1 MNVDVEEVKRL
12 VDMAA
17 GREPADLLI
26 VNARVVDVFT
36 GVVRESPVSVG
47 RGRFLGFSP
56 IPARETLDAG
66 GAYLLPGLIDAH
78 IHIES
83 SMASPAR
90 FAELVLPCGTT
101 TVIADPHEIA
111 NVFGADGIRYM
122 LESGRDL
129 PLDIRIALPS
139 CVPAA
144 PFEDAG
150 AVLDA
155 AALEAFIDDPQVTGI
170 GEVMNFPGVIAG
182 DPDMLAKILL
192 GLNRNKV
199 VDGHAPGVSGR
210 DLDAYFVTG
219 ISNNHEIATPEQ
231 LEQNLLRGAYALLRE
246 GSAAR
251 DLAALLPGL
260 GPAAFRRCAFC
271 CDDRHPEDILRDG
284 HVDNHLRQ
292 AVRFGVD
299 PVQAVTMGTLNAA
312 ECFGLRRKGAV
323 APGRDADFLL
333 VDDLRDF
340 RPRRVYTAGRLAAAD
355 GRVLVPLRDT
365 PPARTGGSR
374 FDGGMRMAP
383 LADDAFVLRIPGG
396 QARIIGIDPRSLV
409 TRHEIRAVRAD
420 AEGVFHC
427 ADNPGLCKIA
437 VIERH
442 RATGRLGVGLLEGY
456 GIRGGAV
463 ATSIAHDSHNVV
475 TAGDNDAD
483 MLLAARAVAKMDG
496 GIVMVRQGAVTGRLP
511 LPVAGLLTTAPPG
524 EAAETLARMI
534 AAAHADFG
542 IPEGVEPF
550 MTLSFMA
557 LPVIPALKITARG
570 LFDVERFAFVGIA
583 ADPQR

>member
-1 MNVDVEEVKRL
+1 MNDDAAALKRL

-47 RGRFLGFSP
+47 QGRFLGFSP

-155 AALEAFIDDPQVTGI
+155 AALAAFIDDPRVTGI

-182 DPDMLAKILL
+182 DPDMLGKILL
-192 GLNRNKV
+192 GLSRNKV
-199 VDGHAPGVSGR
+199 IDGHAPGVLGR
-210 DLDAYFVTG
+210 NLDAYFVTG
-219 ISNNHEIATPEQ
+219 INNNHEIATPEE
-231 LEQNLLRGAYALLRE
+231 LEQNLQCGGYALLRE
-246 GSAAR
+246 GSAAK
-251 DLAALLPGL
+251 DLAVLLPAL
-260 GPAAFRRCAFC
+260 RPAAFRRCAFC

-292 AVRFGVD
+292 AVRLGMD

-323 APGRDADFLL
+323 APGRDADFVLM
-333 VDDLRDF
+333 DDLREF
-340 RPRRVYTAGRLAAAD
+340 RARRVYAAGRLVAED
-355 GRVLVPLRDT
+355 GRMTVPLRDT
-365 PPARTGGSR
+365 PPARTGGGA
-374 FDGGMRMAP
+374 FDGGMNMAP
-383 LADDAFVLRIPGG
+383 LANDAFVLRIPGG
-396 QARIIGIDPRSLV
+396 RARVIGIEPRSLL
-409 TRHEIRAVRAD
+409 TRHEIREVRID
-420 AEGVFHC
+420 AESVFHC

-442 RATGRLGVGLLEGY
+442 KATGRVGVGLLAGY

-475 TAGDNDAD
+475 VAGDNDAD
-483 MLLAARAVAKMDG
+483 MLLAARALAEMGG
-496 GIVMVRQGAVTGRLP
+496 GIVMVRAGRVADRLP
-511 LPVAGLLTTAPPG
+511 LPVAGLITGAPP
-524 EAAETLARMI
+524 AEVGDTLGRMI
-534 AAAHADFG
+534 AAAHADLG

-570 LFDVERFAFVGIA
+570 LFDAARFAFVENA
-583 ADPQR
+583 AEPRC